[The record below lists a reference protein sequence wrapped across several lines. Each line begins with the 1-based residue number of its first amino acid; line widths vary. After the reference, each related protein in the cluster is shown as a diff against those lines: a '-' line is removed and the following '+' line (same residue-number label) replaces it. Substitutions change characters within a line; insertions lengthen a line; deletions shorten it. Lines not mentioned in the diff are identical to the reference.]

1 MGTTNKTRMTNKFI
15 MADTTLFRSVSGVDI
30 DNPDSS
36 SGCFVVYEGL
46 QLPKCPLMH
55 PFVVS
60 GCSSDVAQVFHHDNR
75 WITADD
81 ALADSMVSPSHKPYP
96 SATEAFE
103 MPLGRFSAFGL
114 KSANQFIIFNSE
126 TLDLF
131 PIEQIIGCDRKIV
144 YADIN
149 SKNSVLETRAFGID
163 VFSECEEEETSA
175 SFVHPEKT
183 LSDIPCEVFFV
194 AVGDSEWNLNP
205 ALDCTDAQDIAFEGS
220 TSWEVIS
227 DRCSVDSWLGLSLF
241 DHTTTLPDT
250 TDGKLRL
257 KSQTFEMFVNQTLQS
272 EFVCDMILPSSI
284 NTELQ
289 SLFIDFKSINYFWFW
304 NNLDFSGYSC
314 LHKIYKEQ
322 HIYKAFYESIT
333 EETNKAI
340 HPLFKNR
347 GVLAHVL

>member
-15 MADTTLFRSVSGVDI
+15 MADTTLFGSVSGVEI

-46 QLPKCPLMH
+46 QLSKCPLMH

-60 GCSSDVAQVFHHDNR
+60 GCSSDVAQVFHHDYR

-81 ALADSMVSPSHKPYP
+81 ALADSMVSPSHKPCP

-114 KSANQFIIFNSE
+114 KSANQRIMFNPE

-131 PIEQIIGCDRKIV
+131 PVEQIIGCDCKIV

-149 SKNSVLETRAFGID
+149 SKNSGLETRAFGID

-175 SFVHPEKT
+175 SFVHPKKT
-183 LSDIPCEVFFV
+183 LSDIPTEIFFV
-194 AVGDSEWNLNP
+194 TVGDSEWNLNP
-205 ALDCTDAQDIAFEGS
+205 ALDCTDAQDIAFEGC
-220 TSWEVIS
+220 TSWEVIP

-250 TDGKLRL
+250 SDSELALQT
-257 KSQTFEMFVNQTLQS
+257 KSSEMLIDKWM
-272 EFVCDMILPSSI
+272 EFDVIPDVFIPSSI

-289 SLFIDFKSINYFWFW
+289 SFTIYLNSFDYFRSWSDF
-304 NNLDFSGYSC
+304 DFSCCSC
-314 LHKIYKEQ
+314 LHKMYKEQ
-322 HIYKAFYESIT
+322 PIFKTFGNEEEKASS
-333 EETNKAI
+333 
-340 HPLFKNR
+340 HR
-347 GVLAHVL
+347 